1 MKYIVLLKAS
11 SFPYRLYLQTKCS
24 SLDTMEKISAQDWN
38 AVAAEAALFEKEEA
52 VRLAAQANASG
63 AKDCTFEVF
72 PPN

>member
-1 MKYIVLLKAS
+1 
-11 SFPYRLYLQTKCS
+11 
-24 SLDTMEKISAQDWN
+24 MEKISAQDWN